1 MCPLLIINIIHGT
14 VINGLP
20 GNNLNHVV
28 HDRCSGDSC
37 IVFLFNTKSFKSQH
51 LGAAI
56 NSITNYQGESPNGV
70 NIPERRGLITTG
82 ISTQNLH

>member
-20 GNNLNHVV
+20 GHQQL
-28 HDRCSGDSC
+28 DRCSGDSC
-37 IVFLFNTKSFKSQH
+37 IVFFNLIIHTKSFKSQH
-51 LGAAI
+51 LGAPI